1 MASEEKIL
9 QVGEAQETP
18 QAITI
23 TIVDP
28 STLGS
33 TSLDPSLV
41 ASVEAQGGA
50 DPGSIVMVSGGGDS
64 KGILQTV
71 TETHMGTEEL
81 PIISNISNPE
91 EEDEEEEETIV
102 HETKLSESFDGG
114 GDEGELGE
122 SFEEAEEA
130 VGPHCLVCN
139 IDLTSNDVDEQVP
152 VFKTQTSTTQRRVA
166 VFLSGLIGQKL
177 TSRKAHSDI
186 LCRRCFSLLDRVD
199 SLEVEIRETK
209 EEIVNKYQETVSS
222 YGGRA
227 RRRKPATA
235 KNPDYVFPKVEPED
249 EADQL
254 LDMELDGNFEPQVE
268 DLMDEDPSLQ
278 DDDWEP
284 KFKRPRIKKESTS
297 ISETSDPP
305 KRKRGRPRKDLSK
318 SKGAAASTPSR
329 SRPSCTTTQP
339 AAVPDEHSLK
349 AEEGKGSW
357 HETTATRRLPS
368 AEAAAS
374 DTLDGRAPP
383 PPLSKQC
390 PVCFITYFTISDLRN
405 HFKRIH
411 SDVKSVK
418 CVQCSEQ
425 IDGNIDV
432 FLAHRKGHQCGD
444 GATAGRGAKT
454 RECRVC
460 HKQVRASGYSHHM
473 ATHKPVSC
481 PRCNTQV
488 AQRNLKRH
496 INYCHVKAV
505 IYPCEDCSAVYHDAS
520 NLLSHR
526 KRNHLGQE
534 VRRHLCEVCGK
545 KFITPSDLRTHVA
558 GVHHNVKKFVCEYCG
573 LSFKISSALMY
584 HRRLHTGEKPHTC
597 HVCERSFMKP
607 NALAKHVRR
616 VHGLEYHGKYRK
628 RTKAPEAP
636 SKGAASQ
643 GPANPGTPKC
653 EGVTGSSLP
662 EEEQGGP
669 SSLSP
674 TLKET
679 AQQEAE
685 DVGVRVAAVY
695 SLGEGGVVQVVNLHT
710 PQPIQ
715 NLTYYRPEDRAV
727 ARSYEAAAPLHAISY
742 YRQDAEEQYTV
753 AELLPP
759 QNTHEPFPHLSRHRL
774 LAGARAAPLTTAHSC
789 PPRQDAGEASTEVRV
804 SVKADQDT
812 KQQGKTPRPPLC
824 ADPRAETQ
832 DSDVLASQLVD
843 GSLTCGCGVKSTSET
858 EHVEH
863 VLTHVSGAFRCPQ
876 CDCSYTSSPLLARH
890 QRLVHSPDAPRGR
903 GASSSLPA
911 SRRGGDACRC
921 GEAVGDLLSHASVH
935 LTGREECPVC
945 GIRLLTARAL
955 EVHVERKHSPF
966 LIAFL
971 KDEEAPQEGGVRE
984 EEGCVQP
991 VRCDVCGK
999 VVSTTSRLARHRYL
1013 HHSEHYPWPCAACT
1027 LAFPSPNARRLH
1039 ICPNRRKKEGDE
1051 SSTGQRHECSI
1062 CSVVFKLAPS
1072 LRRHMRRSHGIESA
1086 APFSCPVCTRA
1097 MTSRKALTDHLRCH
1111 RRQGFPCEFCGAKLK
1126 TVDSLNVHVNEI
1138 HTHVVRLQCKLC
1150 PQVFFSSGR
1159 LSYHMK
1165 RHHTDRR
1172 SYTNLCHLCGKA
1184 YPYPSELRLHL
1195 RSHRNERPYKCD
1207 QCHKTFLKQGDL
1219 TYHKRSHTGERPHK
1233 CPHCDAR
1240 FPRPNTLRS
1249 HIRYQHRETA
1259 DVGTATSAVAAA
1271 AAASTTTTTTTTT
1284 TIPTTTTSTSTTTT
1298 SVNTTIT
1305 TTANTTATTAVT
1317 ANSVATAITAASTNT
1332 TEAAASTTTVAPYG
1346 PGAPAADSAVS
1357 SAPYLTTVN
1366 AAAFP
1371 ARPSAVAVM
1380 TVPGGVP
1387 RAPAPPTLVPVVE
1400 GQLVNTVVGG
1410 HMTEMQPVQYVQ
1422 VDGLPAGQAVQAVP
1436 HTVQGVEYAEA
1447 ATLPYQIVH
1456 LQILQ

>member
-139 IDLTSNDVDEQVP
+139 IDLTSNDVDDQVP

-297 ISETSDPP
+297 ISETNDPP

-318 SKGAAASTPSR
+318 SK
-329 SRPSCTTTQP
+329 
-339 AAVPDEHSLK
+339 E
-349 AEEGKGSW
+349 
-357 HETTATRRLPS
+357 
-368 AEAAAS
+368 
-374 DTLDGRAPP
+374 
-383 PPLSKQC
+383 
-390 PVCFITYFTISDLRN
+390 
-405 HFKRIH
+405 
-411 SDVKSVK
+411 
-418 CVQCSEQ
+418 
-425 IDGNIDV
+425 
-432 FLAHRKGHQCGD
+432 
-444 GATAGRGAKT
+444 
-454 RECRVC
+454 
-460 HKQVRASGYSHHM
+460 
-473 ATHKPVSC
+473 
-481 PRCNTQV
+481 
-488 AQRNLKRH
+488 
-496 INYCHVKAV
+496 
-505 IYPCEDCSAVYHDAS
+505 
-520 NLLSHR
+520 
-526 KRNHLGQE
+526 
-534 VRRHLCEVCGK
+534 
-545 KFITPSDLRTHVA
+545 
-558 GVHHNVKKFVCEYCG
+558 
-573 LSFKISSALMY
+573 
-584 HRRLHTGEKPHTC
+584 
-597 HVCERSFMKP
+597 
-607 NALAKHVRR
+607 
-616 VHGLEYHGKYRK
+616 
-628 RTKAPEAP
+628 
-636 SKGAASQ
+636 
-643 GPANPGTPKC
+643 
-653 EGVTGSSLP
+653 
-662 EEEQGGP
+662 
-669 SSLSP
+669 
-674 TLKET
+674 
-679 AQQEAE
+679 
-685 DVGVRVAAVY
+685 
-695 SLGEGGVVQVVNLHT
+695 
-710 PQPIQ
+710 
-715 NLTYYRPEDRAV
+715 
-727 ARSYEAAAPLHAISY
+727 
-742 YRQDAEEQYTV
+742 
-753 AELLPP
+753 
-759 QNTHEPFPHLSRHRL
+759 
-774 LAGARAAPLTTAHSC
+774 
-789 PPRQDAGEASTEVRV
+789 AGEASTEMRV

-863 VLTHVSGAFRCPQ
+863 VLTHVGGAFRCPQ

-1051 SSTGQRHECSI
+1051 SSTGQKHECSI

-1271 AAASTTTTTTTTT
+1271 AASMPNGNGRVNLARQFKPPHRAQVVCTTL
-1284 TIPTTTTSTSTTTT
+1284 IHQSW
-1298 SVNTTIT
+1298 
-1305 TTANTTATTAVT
+1305 
-1317 ANSVATAITAASTNT
+1317 
-1332 TEAAASTTTVAPYG
+1332 
-1346 PGAPAADSAVS
+1346 S
-1357 SAPYLTTVN
+1357 S
-1366 AAAFP
+1366 
-1371 ARPSAVAVM
+1371 
-1380 TVPGGVP
+1380 
-1387 RAPAPPTLVPVVE
+1387 
-1400 GQLVNTVVGG
+1400 
-1410 HMTEMQPVQYVQ
+1410 
-1422 VDGLPAGQAVQAVP
+1422 GLCK
-1436 HTVQGVEYAEA
+1436 H
-1447 ATLPYQIVH
+1447 
-1456 LQILQ
+1456 